1 MNYTN
6 TCQSGWCHERSK
18 RMKAIPDHNF
28 ETFIQTAHV
37 AASFGLVLLASGNL
51 SMRIDEDRMLISAS
65 GASLSTLDRKRIVVC
80 SIHNG
85 EPLPERSSGASPMLP
100 SIEVHLHTAILR
112 ARQDMRM
119 VLHFQSPYATMA
131 ACRPDKD
138 LNYHVIP
145 EVPFFIGSIKTV
157 DFHLPGSQELA
168 EEIARAME
176 ECNLVVMRNHGQVTG
191 GRDADELLTRA
202 VFFELTCRILAS
214 VENPTSIPPQE
225 LIVMQRRGREAR
237 GSSI

>member
-1 MNYTN
+1 
-6 TCQSGWCHERSK
+6 
-18 RMKAIPDHNF
+18 MKAIPDHHL

-65 GASLSTLDRKRIVVC
+65 GACLSTLDRERIVVC

-85 EPLPERSSGASPMLP
+85 EPLLEKGSGAGHIRP
-100 SIEVHLHTAILR
+100 SIEVPLHTAILR
-112 ARQDMRM
+112 ARPDMQL

-131 ACRPDKD
+131 ACRPDKE
-138 LNYHVIP
+138 LNFHLIP
-145 EVPFFIGSIKTV
+145 EVPFFIGCIKTV

-168 EEIARAME
+168 EEIARAIG

-191 GRDADELLTRA
+191 GRDADELLNRA
-202 VFFELTCRILAS
+202 VFFELACRILAS
-214 VENPTSIPPQE
+214 VPHPTSIPPQE

-237 GSSI
+237 GSSV